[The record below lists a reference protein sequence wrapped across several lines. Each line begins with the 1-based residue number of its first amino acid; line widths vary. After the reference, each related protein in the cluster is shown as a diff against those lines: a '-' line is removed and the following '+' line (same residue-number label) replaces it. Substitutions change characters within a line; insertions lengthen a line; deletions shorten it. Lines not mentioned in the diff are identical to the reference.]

1 MKAKLEL
8 TKEQVDKLVLV
19 EEKHL
24 KEKFEKDLASIRTK
38 YQIIEIDLDAQ
49 SATRKTIKV
58 KLTDDIFKSYID
70 TGMKIADIAKQTGYN
85 LAYLRKLEKRIFAV
99 K

>member
-8 TKEQVDKLVLV
+8 TKEQVDKLVV
-19 EEKHL
+19 IEEKQL
-24 KEKFEKDLASIRTK
+24 REKFEKELASIRKK
-38 YQIIEIDLDAQ
+38 YEIVEIDLDVQ
-49 SATRKTIKV
+49 SPVRKTRKA
-58 KLTDDIFKSYID
+58 KLTDDTFKSYID
-70 TGMKIADIAKQTGYN
+70 KGMKINEISELTGYN